1 MLTVAFL
8 LCNIL
13 AFKLIKNSGTD
24 TFAND
29 GFIFSSKNYNP
40 IRFRS
45 NMNQKSEMKISFLT
59 FLCIA
64 HYNGI
69 EVPSKEMGVDE
80 IQEYVVNTVARPAC
94 EMDPAKYLVIKKLVE
109 EGFTFFAARYD
120 SFTIGSSP
128 ISNFPIKGDN
138 YIARAECI
146 HGFIDY
152 VYVKEIYRK
161 CGISKV
167 LSALCMF
174 DSRLYSVAA
183 GNRVLSIVSRS
194 NKEEAD
200 FLKGCVGLMGLEMV
214 AEPFYGGF
222 AYLSAAHLTGFRYL
236 IVQRYDKGK
245 DLCIDDFLK
254 YEVANIRSD
263 KLYDGDTGL
272 IEKIDGSGY
281 KAKWHFCKL

>member
-1 MLTVAFL
+1 MTVPL
-8 LCNIL
+8 
-13 AFKLIKNSGTD
+13 
-24 TFAND
+24 
-29 GFIFSSKNYNP
+29 
-40 IRFRS
+40 
-45 NMNQKSEMKISFLT
+45 LT
-59 FLCIA
+59 FIYISYC
-64 HYNGI
+64 NGN
-69 EVPSKEMGVDE
+69 EVPSREMAVDE
-80 IQEYVVNTVARPAC
+80 IQAYDVNTVVRPDC
-94 EMDPAKYLVIKKLVE
+94 KMNPAKYLVIKKLVD

-120 SFTIGSSP
+120 SFTVGSSP

-152 VYVKEIYRK
+152 VYVKEVYRK

-174 DSRLYSVAA
+174 DSRLYSVSD
-183 GNRVLSIVSRS
+183 GNQVLRLVSRS
-194 NKEEAD
+194 DKEEAK
-200 FLKGCVGLMGLEMV
+200 FLKQCVGLMGLEMV
-214 AEPFYGGF
+214 AKPFTGGF
-222 AYLSAAHLTGFRYL
+222 AYLSAAHLTGFKYL
-236 IVQRYDKGK
+236 VVQRYDKGK